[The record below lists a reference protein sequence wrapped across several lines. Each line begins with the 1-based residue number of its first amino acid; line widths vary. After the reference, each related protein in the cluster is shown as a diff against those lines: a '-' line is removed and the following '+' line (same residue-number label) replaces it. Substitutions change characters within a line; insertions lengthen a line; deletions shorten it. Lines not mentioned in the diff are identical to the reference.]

1 LTLNIGAVI
10 VAAPSD
16 WRKCAVTASCSLYLT
31 YRSEYLVLRD
41 LCVGVRDRGSGT
53 WIPLHAAVCA
63 HVLGPHGLADQ
74 EEPNGRNIAPITR
87 VRVGERLELYASA
100 RRVVTGPIIAVERA
114 SESVLNEADRQWQAV
129 FGAATG
135 DYAVA
140 RRDSIITLTPRT
152 A

>member
-1 LTLNIGAVI
+1 MT
-10 VAAPSD
+10 AP
-16 WRKCAVTASCSLYLT
+16 CSLYLT

-53 WIPLHAAVCA
+53 WIPLHAATCA
-63 HVLGPHGLADQ
+63 HVLGPHGFGG
-74 EEPNGRNIAPITR
+74 EEDVARGVLPITR

-100 RRVVTGPIIAVERA
+100 RRIVTGPIIAVERA
-114 SESVLNEADRQWQAV
+114 SQSVLHEADRQWQAV

-135 DYAVA
+135 DYAPSG
-140 RRDSIITLTPRT
+140 RDSIITLTQRT

>member
-1 LTLNIGAVI
+1 
-10 VAAPSD
+10 
-16 WRKCAVTASCSLYLT
+16 VTAPCSLYLT

-63 HVLGPHGLADQ
+63 HVLGPHGLAGQ
-74 EEPNGRNIAPITR
+74 EGPDGRTVAPIMR
-87 VRVGERLELYASA
+87 ARLGERLELYASA
-100 RRVVTGPIIAVERA
+100 RRVVTGPIVAIERA
-114 SESVLNEADRQWQAV
+114 SESVMNEADRQWQTV

-135 DYAVA
+135 DYAVT
-140 RRDSIITLTPRT
+140 RRDSIITLTQRT

>member
-1 LTLNIGAVI
+1 MT
-10 VAAPSD
+10 AP
-16 WRKCAVTASCSLYLT
+16 CSLYLT

-63 HVLGPHGLADQ
+63 HVLGPQGLAGQ
-74 EEPNGRNIAPITR
+74 EPGDGRSVLPITR

-100 RRVVTGPIIAVERA
+100 RRVVTGPIVAVERA
-114 SESVLNEADRQWQAV
+114 SQSVMNEADRQWQAV

-135 DYAVA
+135 DYAVT
-140 RRDSIITLTPRT
+140 RRDSIITLTQRT